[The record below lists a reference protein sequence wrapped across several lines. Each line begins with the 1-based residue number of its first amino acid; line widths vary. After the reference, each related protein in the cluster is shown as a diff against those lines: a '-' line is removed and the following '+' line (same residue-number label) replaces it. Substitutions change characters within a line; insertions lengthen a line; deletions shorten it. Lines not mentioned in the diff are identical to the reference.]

1 MPTFNFVRDAESL
14 LLLCSLSVE
23 FNLFLLDRHT
33 NCCKE
38 MTFDTFQIFQM
49 TSLNDGS
56 PASIPTNA
64 LILPNVIYP
73 VIDQLDKSGYRDLQ
87 SDLRSTFFKL
97 EELYPGFS
105 RSFLQSFISKEMPSL
120 APVADM
126 NEVTLKLE
134 KYCDKS
140 PYFISSSRSEQ
151 EFHELNVRSKNL
163 KRILSRIPDDI
174 NEKREF
180 LETIKEI
187 ASAIKKT
194 LDSVSNTYQFFKTA
208 DGRQALDNE
217 KKEFIKYSKNFS
229 NTLKAYF
236 RDNKRDEVYIAAN
249 HLLVQTDYL
258 LRTIKLYC
266 ETDTLD
272 ECLYPLLSHHEH
284 PTRILSSSSSSSR
297 YSSNNQQQQQQQQN
311 NRPSS
316 NIRSSSSYE
325 TNFT

>member
-1 MPTFNFVRDAESL
+1 MSNGDG
-14 LLLCSLSVE
+14 
-23 FNLFLLDRHT
+23 
-33 NCCKE
+33 
-38 MTFDTFQIFQM
+38 
-49 TSLNDGS
+49 TSTS
-56 PASIPTNA
+56 RPTNA

-73 VIDQLDKSGYRDLQ
+73 VFEQLDKTGYKDIL
-87 SDLRSTFFKL
+87 SDLRATFFKL

-105 RSFLQSFISKEMPSL
+105 RSFLELFINKEMPSWSSTTN
-120 APVADM
+120 M
-126 NEVTLKLE
+126 NELTLKLE

-140 PYFISSSRSEQ
+140 SYFISSSRSEP
-151 EFHELNVRSKNL
+151 EFHELNMRAKSL

-174 NEKREF
+174 KEKREF

-194 LDSVSNTYQFFKTA
+194 LDSVSNTYQYFKTT
-208 DGRQALDNE
+208 DGRQALENE

-236 RDNKRDEVYIAAN
+236 RDNKRDDVYIAAN

-272 ECLYPLLSHHEH
+272 ECLYPLLSHHQNQV
-284 PTRILSSSSSSSR
+284 RISTSSR
-297 YSSNNQQQQQQQQN
+297 YSSNSPQQYH
-311 NRPSS
+311 
-316 NIRSSSSYE
+316 IRQSSSSGGRP
-325 TNFT
+325 TSS

>member
-1 MPTFNFVRDAESL
+1 MATMDDVTL
-14 LLLCSLSVE
+14 
-23 FNLFLLDRHT
+23 
-33 NCCKE
+33 
-38 MTFDTFQIFQM
+38 
-49 TSLNDGS
+49 
-56 PASIPTNA
+56 ASAPTNA
-64 LILPNVIYP
+64 LTLPNIIYP
-73 VIDQLDKSGYRDLQ
+73 VVEQLDKSGYKDIQ
-87 SDLRSTFFKL
+87 SDLHTTFFKL

-105 RSFLQSFISKEMPSL
+105 RSFLQSFINKEMSPLSSTTN
-120 APVADM
+120 M
-126 NEVTLKLE
+126 NELTLKLE

-140 PYFISSSRSEQ
+140 SYFISSSRGEQ

-194 LDSVSNTYQFFKTA
+194 LDSVSNTYQYFKTA
-208 DGRQALDNE
+208 EGRQALENE

-236 RDNKRDEVYIAAN
+236 RDSKRDDVYVAAN

-272 ECLYPLLSHHEH
+272 DSLYPLLSHHQNQARLVSPSRYSSNNNQQH
-284 PTRILSSSSSSSR
+284 HNLRQSSSSSSSA
-297 YSSNNQQQQQQQQN
+297 N
-311 NRPSS
+311 NRP
-316 NIRSSSSYE
+316 NSSYE
-325 TNFT
+325 TGYN

>member
-1 MPTFNFVRDAESL
+1 
-14 LLLCSLSVE
+14 
-23 FNLFLLDRHT
+23 
-33 NCCKE
+33 
-38 MTFDTFQIFQM
+38 M
-49 TSLNDGS
+49 TSIDDGTATS
-56 PASIPTNA
+56 TPTNT
-64 LILPNVIYP
+64 LILPNIIYP
-73 VIDQLDKSGYRDLQ
+73 VLEQLDKSGYKDIQ
-87 SDLRSTFFKL
+87 SDMRTTFFKL

-105 RSFLQSFISKEMPSL
+105 RTFLQSFINKEMPSL
-120 APVADM
+120 STTTNM
-126 NEVTLKLE
+126 NELTLKLE

-140 PYFISSSRSEQ
+140 SYFISSSRSEQ
-151 EFHELNVRSKNL
+151 EFHELNIRSKNL

-194 LDSVSNTYQFFKTA
+194 LDSVSNTYQYFKTA
-208 DGRQALDNE
+208 DGRQALENE

-236 RDNKRDEVYIAAN
+236 RDSKRDDVYIAAN

-272 ECLYPLLSHHEH
+272 ECLYPLLSHHQNQLRTI
-284 PTRILSSSSSSSR
+284 PSSR
-297 YSSNNQQQQQQQQN
+297 YSSNNNNNNQQHQNSRQSSSSSN
-311 NRPSS
+311 NRPA
-316 NIRSSSSYE
+316 SSYE
-325 TNFT
+325 TSYT